1 MVERG
6 ALLIARALR
15 CVGLTLALLAL
26 SIVPGVCLVNGQA
39 AKSAPASNGPAPA
52 PFGGYDVVSVKPNVS
67 GNGSMRF
74 STRDTTFQAT
84 NISLK
89 MLLVNAYGI
98 RDGLIFGLPKWAE
111 SGRWDI
117 NAKVLEPAPSDSKT
131 SREQSTALYRTKVQ
145 SILVDRFHLAAHI
158 ETKILPI
165 YELVLLPGPTHLQE
179 SQAPQDKR
187 GTMSTSDRNMKATA
201 VPLKNLASF
210 LSEVVG
216 RSVVDKTGLTGD
228 YDLALKWS
236 PDELAEAAKETGA
249 TDRPPEI
256 YTALQEQLGLKLV
269 PSKGPLQTLV
279 VDTVS
284 PPAED

>member
-1 MVERG
+1 
-6 ALLIARALR
+6 
-15 CVGLTLALLAL
+15 
-26 SIVPGVCLVNGQA
+26 
-39 AKSAPASNGPAPA
+39 
-52 PFGGYDVVSVKPNVS
+52 
-67 GNGSMRF
+67 
-74 STRDTTFQAT
+74 
-84 NISLK
+84 
-89 MLLVNAYGI
+89 
-98 RDGLIFGLPKWAE
+98 
-111 SGRWDI
+111 
-117 NAKVLEPAPSDSKT
+117 
-131 SREQSTALYRTKVQ
+131 
-145 SILVDRFHLAAHI
+145 
-158 ETKILPI
+158 
-165 YELVLLPGPTHLQE
+165 
-179 SQAPQDKR
+179 
-187 GTMSTSDRNMKATA
+187 MKATA

-269 PSKGPLQTLV
+269 PSKGPLQTLL